1 MTTDDSTFRERH
13 ALAIA
18 SLVGIASLAVVWAHA
33 VAPFF
38 HQLTHEV
45 LR

>member
-1 MTTDDSTFRERH
+1 MTDDTTFRERH

-18 SLVGIASLAVVWAHA
+18 SLLGVAGLALVWFHTVV
-33 VAPFF
+33 PFLQ
-38 HQLTHEV
+38 QLTHEV